1 MRQVLMM
8 VVVLVVGLAV
18 ASAAAETDHPAIFS
32 PLPFAQA
39 MQEAS
44 ASGKLLLVD
53 AMAAWCPPCRKMDE
67 TTWRDPKVT
76 AWVASHALAI
86 QIDVDEVATVAQD
99 LRIEAMPTMLL
110 FRSGKEQDRLTGF
123 QDPDNLIGW
132 LDGLAAG
139 KTRLQTLSDRAA
151 RLAGKGREEVKA
163 RYDLAKAAKNSGDHV
178 RAAEEF
184 TWLWE
189 HALEVS
195 PSFRGV
201 RLSFMVEEMRQLAL
215 LSPPARE
222 KFQGLRDRLTPAL
235 TALTCDR
242 EQYADWQALCRIIN
256 DEPAILDWYG
266 KAKGDPRA
274 KDLLFTI
281 GGDLAEIL
289 ASHGR
294 WAEAGALLRDPVT
307 DVRGL
312 LFMGKSMATSPD
324 YRSMTLAGVGP
335 IYAMVLA
342 AGRTAEAETIG
353 REILAEVGD
362 VPQSR
367 AELVRYALS
376 ASATAPIHEAW
387 LAEAASAGVAV
398 ADLLAGRAAVLKEKN
413 P

>member
-1 MRQVLMM
+1 MRQALVI
-8 VVVLVVGLAV
+8 VVLVAGLAV
-18 ASAAAETDHPAIFS
+18 AAGAEEAKPPAVFS
-32 PLPFAQA
+32 PLPFEQA
-39 MQEAS
+39 LQEAS

-53 AMAAWCPPCRKMDE
+53 AMASWCPPCRKMDE
-67 TTWRDPKVT
+67 TTWRDPKVM

-86 QIDVDEVATVAQD
+86 QIDVDEVATLAQE

-110 FRSGKEQDRLTGF
+110 FRSGKELDRLMSY
-123 QDPDNLIGW
+123 QDPDTLIAW

-163 RYDLAKAAKNSGDHV
+163 RYDLARAAKGAGDHA
-178 RAAEEF
+178 RAVEEF
-184 TWLWE
+184 IWLWE
-189 HALEVS
+189 HALEAS
-195 PSFRGV
+195 PAFRGV

-215 LSPPARE
+215 QSPPARA
-222 KFQGLRDRLTPAL
+222 KFQELRDRLTPAL
-235 TALTCDR
+235 AAMTCDR
-242 EQYADWQALCRIIN
+242 EQYADWQALCRVIN
-256 DEPAILDWYG
+256 DEEAILDWYG
-266 KAKGDPRA
+266 KAKSDPRA
-274 KDLLFTI
+274 KDLLFMI

-289 ASHGR
+289 AAHGR
-294 WAEAGALLRDPVT
+294 WAEAGSLLRDPVT

-362 VPQSR
+362 VPESR
-367 AELVRYALS
+367 AELVRFALS

-398 ADLLAGRAAVLKEKN
+398 ADLQAGRAAVLKEKK